1 MQGGK
6 SSEAATGDKSPF
18 LPVQQDRTFNKPSPL
33 WKRVGAPVGST
44 EAEVAPAAALATA
57 AAAAAAPALL
67 GETVPLRQGRT
78 RLELK
83 EAPSRRRRRA
93 LPGCSVKALRQKKNQ
108 QFIERRSY
116 SLSGYP
122 TPTGR
127 RIYSRLS
134 LGGGGAQ
141 CWWNCRF
148 TGKEPSLSFFVCGF
162 CVCVFYN
169 KLHNGSTFRQCIF
182 SRAYWEL
189 HFWKALQDWG
199 ISDCESPGTV
209 PLQHRSNLSPHLR
222 VCNACLSPPPP
233 PPPPHYKSRGGGFQ
247 VS

>member
-122 TPTGR
+122 TPTDILMANQVKEKR
-127 RIYSRLS
+127 KHDCRSDPFS
-134 LGGGGAQ
+134 L
-141 CWWNCRF
+141 WI
-148 TGKEPSLSFFVCGF
+148 
-162 CVCVFYN
+162 
-169 KLHNGSTFRQCIF
+169 TF
-182 SRAYWEL
+182 SVKW
-189 HFWKALQDWG
+189 
-199 ISDCESPGTV
+199 S
-209 PLQHRSNLSPHLR
+209 
-222 VCNACLSPPPP
+222 
-233 PPPPHYKSRGGGFQ
+233 
-247 VS
+247 

>member
-83 EAPSRRRRRA
+83 EAPSRRRIAQVWVTKGTCHRQSY
-93 LPGCSVKALRQKKNQ
+93 PSVHGQCVLAVFTPPCGGRYHTLWRQ
-108 QFIERRSY
+108 I
-116 SLSGYP
+116 G
-122 TPTGR
+122 
-127 RIYSRLS
+127 
-134 LGGGGAQ
+134 
-141 CWWNCRF
+141 
-148 TGKEPSLSFFVCGF
+148 VCCG
-162 CVCVFYN
+162 
-169 KLHNGSTFRQCIF
+169 
-182 SRAYWEL
+182 
-189 HFWKALQDWG
+189 
-199 ISDCESPGTV
+199 
-209 PLQHRSNLSPHLR
+209 
-222 VCNACLSPPPP
+222 
-233 PPPPHYKSRGGGFQ
+233 
-247 VS
+247 